1 MLNRLIALSLRN
13 RVIVLVAATFMLVAG
28 AWTAYRMPVDVF
40 PDLTAPTVTV
50 LTEAH
55 GMAPEE
61 VEALVAFPIETAVNG
76 ATGVRRVRSSN
87 AQGISVVWVEF
98 DWGTDIFR
106 ARQIV
111 SEKLQTIASALP
123 SGIAAPVLAPVSS
136 VMGEIMMIGL
146 TWSDSAPGAH
156 SAEDLRTVADWTI
169 RRRLLAVPGVAQ
181 VIPIGG
187 AVKQYQV
194 LADPTRM
201 LAAGVTLEQV
211 VKAAKGSNEN
221 ASGGVYMDKGQEYVI
236 RGLGRVQTADDIA
249 KTVVAVRGGIPVLLE
264 QVADVRVGAAPKY
277 GDGSVNAKPGVVL
290 AVQKQPGANTLE
302 LTGRIER
309 ELAAMQK
316 TLPKG
321 MTIRAELFRQ
331 ASFISVAVNN
341 VVEALRDGAIFVVVI
356 LFLFLWNFRTT
367 GISIVAIPLS
377 LVVAIFA
384 MKLLGI
390 TINTMTLGG
399 MAIAIGALVD
409 DAIIDVE
416 NVFRRLKENHHLP
429 EGQRR
434 PALEVVYDASREI
447 RASIVN
453 ATLII
458 IVVFLPLFFLGG
470 VEGRLLRPLGFAYVV
485 SILASLLVAV
495 TVTPVLC
502 AYLLPNAKAV
512 ITEHESRVVTWLKA
526 HYARLLE
533 TVLAHPKRV
542 LAAAV
547 VTLGL
552 ALGAVPFLG
561 SAFLPEFNE
570 GALTVSVVTVPGT
583 SLAESN
589 AIGQRVEQILLANP
603 AVVNT
608 DRRQGRAELDEHA
621 QGVNAAEIDVTLK
634 EDIDKEKVFEELRRE
649 FSAIPGTNV
658 TIGQPIGHRI
668 DHMLSGTRAN
678 IAVKIFGPDLYEL
691 RQVGSQV
698 RDVMQTVPGVAD
710 LQLEQQMDVPQL
722 RIRADRGALG
732 RYGMTVGQLAE
743 AIDIAFNG
751 ERVSQVLEE
760 GRSFDLVVRFPE
772 ELRANAEAISG
783 VMFDTPTGQK
793 VPLSQLAQI
802 TVDRGPN
809 TISREDVQRKI
820 VVQANVAGRDL
831 GSTVADIQ
839 AAVGERVTLP
849 AGYHLIY
856 GGQFE
861 SQEEATRTLGM
872 LSVISIA
879 AIFLIL
885 FAEFRSGRTAALVMA
900 NLPLALIGGVI
911 AVLLTGRVVSI
922 ASLVGFVTLF
932 GIATRNGILLVAHYR
947 QLLSEGVSF
956 REAVVR
962 GSLERLSPI
971 LMTALTA
978 GLALIPLAL
987 GGGEPGNELQ
997 TPMAIVILGGLLS
1010 ATALNMLVLPALYW
1024 LYGERAVERAGA
1036 EELEAAANRPSG
1048 LVAGPMHA
1056 T

>member
-1 MLNRLIALSLRN
+1 MLNNLIAWSLRN
-13 RVIVLVAATFMLVAG
+13 RVIVLATAAVMLAAG

-61 VEALVAFPIETAVNG
+61 VEALVSFPIETAVNG
-76 ATGVRRVRSSN
+76 ATGVRRVRSST

-98 DWGTDIFR
+98 DWGMEIFR

-111 SEKLQTIASALP
+111 AEKLQTVAAALP
-123 SGIAAPVLAPVSS
+123 TGVSPPVLAPVSS
-136 VMGEIMMIGL
+136 IMGEIMMIGL
-146 TWSDSAPGAH
+146 IGPQPAQ
-156 SAEDLRTVADWTI
+156 ELRTVADWTI

-187 AVKQYQV
+187 EVKQYQV
-194 LADPTRM
+194 IADPARM
-201 LAAGVTLEQV
+201 LATGVTFEEV
-211 VKAAKGSNEN
+211 VRAAQGSNQN

-236 RGLGRVQTADDIA
+236 RGIGRVQSVEDIA
-249 KTVVAVRGGIPVLLE
+249 ATVVAVRGGVPVLLG
-264 QVADVRVGAAPKY
+264 QVADVGVDAAPKY

-302 LTGRIER
+302 LTERIGD
-309 ELAAMQK
+309 ELAAIQR
-316 TLPKG
+316 TLPEG
-321 MTIRAELFRQ
+321 MTIESELFRQ
-331 ASFISVAVNN
+331 ADFISIAVDN
-341 VVEALRDGAIFVVVI
+341 VIEALRDGAIFVVII

-367 GISIVAIPLS
+367 AISIVAIPLS

-429 EGQRR
+429 SGQQR
-434 PALEVVYDASREI
+434 PALRIVYDASREI

-470 VEGRLLRPLGFAYVV
+470 VEGRLLQPLGFAYVV

-502 AYLLPNAKAV
+502 SYLLPNARAV
-512 ITEHESRVVTWLKA
+512 QTEHESRLVHWLKA
-526 HYARLLE
+526 RYARVLE
-533 TVLAHPKRV
+533 RVIEHPKRV
-542 LAAAV
+542 LAGAAL
-547 VTLGL
+547 TLVL
-552 ALGAVPFLG
+552 AVAIIPFLG

-583 SLAESN
+583 SLEESN
-589 AIGQRVEQILLANP
+589 AIGRRVEEILLANP
-603 AVVNT
+603 AVKNT

-621 QGVNAAEIDVTLK
+621 QGVNAAEIDVTLREEVEK
-634 EDIDKEKVFEELRRE
+634 EALFEELRRE

-678 IAVKIFGPDLYEL
+678 IAVKIFGADLYEL
-691 RQVGSQV
+691 RQVGAQV
-698 RDVMQTVPGVAD
+698 RDAMQSVPGVAD

-722 RIRADRGALG
+722 RIQADRNALA
-732 RYGMTVGQLAE
+732 RYGMTVGQFGE

-751 ERVSQVLEE
+751 EVVSQVLEE
-760 GRSFDLVVRFPE
+760 GRSVDLVVRFPE
-772 ELRANAEAISG
+772 ELRSNAETIRG
-783 VMFDTPTGQK
+783 VVFDTPTGQR
-793 VPLSQLAQI
+793 VPLSQLA
-802 TVDRGPN
+802 TVVTDRGPN
-809 TISREDVQRKI
+809 TVSRENVQRKI

-831 GSTVADIQ
+831 GSTVADIR
-839 AAVGERVTLP
+839 AAVAEQVTLP
-849 AGYHLIY
+849 AGYHVEF

-861 SQEEATRTLGM
+861 AQEESTRTLSV
-872 LSVISIA
+872 LSLISIA

-885 FAEFRSGRTAALVMA
+885 YAEFRSARTAGLVMA

-911 AVLLTGRVVSI
+911 AVALTGRVVSI

-932 GIATRNGILLVAHYR
+932 GIATRNGILLVSHYR
-947 QLLSEGVSF
+947 QLLGEGVPF

-978 GLALIPLAL
+978 GLALVPLAL

-1010 ATALNMLVLPALYW
+1010 ATALNMIVLPALYW
-1024 LYGERAVERAGA
+1024 MFGDRTPDAVGVGDEVGPFPGGA
-1036 EELEAAANRPSG
+1036 RREPEPVLSY
-1048 LVAGPMHA
+1048 
-1056 T
+1056 

>member
-211 VKAAKGSNEN
+211 VKAAEGSNEN

-634 EDIDKEKVFEELRRE
+634 DDIDKEKVFEELRRE

-900 NLPLALIGGVI
+900 NLPRALIGGVI

>member
-1 MLNRLIALSLRN
+1 MLNQLIAWSLRN
-13 RVIVLVAATFMLVAG
+13 RIIVLAASAILLAAG
-28 AWTAYRMPVDVF
+28 AWTAARMPVDVF

-61 VEALVAFPIETAVNG
+61 VEALVTFPIETAVNG
-76 ATGVRRVRSSN
+76 ATGVRRVRSST

-98 DWGTDIFR
+98 EWGTDIFR
-106 ARQIV
+106 DRQIV
-111 SEKLQTIASALP
+111 SEKLQTVAGALP
-123 SGIAAPVLAPVSS
+123 AGISAPVLAPVSS

-146 TWSDSAPGAH
+146 AGPQLPQ
-156 SAEDLRTVADWTI
+156 DLRTMADWTI

-181 VIPIGG
+181 VVPIGG
-187 AVKQYQV
+187 EVKQYQV

-201 LAAGVTLEQV
+201 LATGVTLDEVLQ
-211 VKAAKGSNEN
+211 AAGGSNEN
-221 ASGGVYMDKGQEYVI
+221 ASGGVYMDRGQEYVI
-236 RGLGRVQTADDIA
+236 RGLGRVQRAEDISG
-249 KTVVAVRGGIPVLLE
+249 TVVAVRGGVPVLLS
-264 QVADVRVGAAPKY
+264 QVADVVVGAAPKF
-277 GDGSVNAKPGVVL
+277 GEGSVNAKPGVVL
-290 AVQKQPGANTLE
+290 AVQKQPGANTLQ
-302 LTGRIER
+302 LTRRIEG
-309 ELAAMQK
+309 ELADIQR
-316 TLPKG
+316 TLPRG
-321 MTIRAELFRQ
+321 MAINSELFQQ
-331 ASFISVAVNN
+331 AGFITLAIEN
-341 VVEALRDGAIFVVVI
+341 VVEALRDGAVFVVVI
-356 LFLFLWNFRTT
+356 LFLFLWNFRATA
-367 GISIVAIPLS
+367 ISILAIPLS

-429 EGQRR
+429 EAERR
-434 PALEVVYDASREI
+434 PALRVIYDASREI

-502 AYLLPNAKAV
+502 AYLLPNARAV
-512 ITEHESRVVTWLKA
+512 QEERESGLVQWLKA
-526 HYARLLE
+526 RYSRTLE
-533 TVLAHPKRV
+533 HVLARPKAV
-542 LAAAV
+542 LAGAALV
-547 VTLGL
+547 LSGTLATL
-552 ALGAVPFLG
+552 PFLG
-561 SAFLPEFNE
+561 SSFLPEFNE

-583 SLAESN
+583 SLAEAD
-589 AIGQRVEQILLANP
+589 AIGRRVEQILLADP
-603 AVVNT
+603 AVENT

-634 EDIDKEKVFEELRRE
+634 PDIEKERVFQELRRE

-691 RQVGSQV
+691 RQVGAQV
-698 RDVMQTVPGVAD
+698 RDAMQAIPGVAD

-722 RIRADRGALG
+722 QIRADRGAMA
-732 RYGMTVGQLAE
+732 RYGMTVGQLAD
-743 AIDIAFNG
+743 AIDVAFNG
-751 ERVSQVLEE
+751 EVVSQVLEE
-760 GRSFDLVVRFPE
+760 GRSYDLVVRFPP
-772 ELRANAEAISG
+772 ELRANAAAIAG
-783 VMFDTPTGQK
+783 VTFDTPTGQR
-793 VPLSQLAQI
+793 VPLSELAAI
-802 TVDRGPN
+802 EVTRGPN
-809 TISREDVQRKI
+809 TISRENVQRKI

-831 GSTVADIQ
+831 GGTVEDIRR
-839 AAVGERVTLP
+839 AVNEGVTLP
-849 AGYHLIY
+849 SGYHVEY

-861 SQEEATRTLGM
+861 SQEEATRVLAV
-872 LSVISIA
+872 LSLVSIA

-885 FAEFRSGRTAALVMA
+885 YAEFRSTRTAALVMA
-900 NLPLALIGGVI
+900 NLPLALIGGIV
-911 AVLLTGRVVSI
+911 AVLLTGGVVSI

-947 QLLSEGVSF
+947 QLLTEGAPV

-1010 ATALNMLVLPALYW
+1010 ATGLNMVVLPALYW
-1024 LYGERAVERAGA
+1024 LYGDRVVA
-1036 EELEAAANRPSG
+1036 EEPVSFELGQPELAEARP
-1048 LVAGPMHA
+1048 A
-1056 T
+1056 